1 MQIKLTDHAAE
12 WFKDEMLL
20 KTGDSVRFFV
30 RYGGTSPLQEGFS
43 LGMNKEEPMDPG
55 VEYTKDG
62 ILFFIEASDIWY
74 FQDHDLIVD
83 VDEKGDGP
91 IYSYEKK

>member
-55 VEYTKDG
+55 VEYTKNG

-83 VDEKGDGP
+83 VDEKSDGP